1 MKKIIY
7 LFLTVL
13 IVACSSSS
21 SSGGEDEGTNSNSL
35 NQSWQ
40 VTVDGQTYE
49 DNVPGYGGG
58 FGPNDDCN
66 GVLAFEAYLPEIDTA
81 TRYYEGDISHYY
93 LTSDFT
99 NVSVGSY
106 PIVSELLDNNCNLTF
121 TLQLSDFSDIGVEI
135 SNGIHNVT
143 GINQISSSTNETI
156 WSVEG
161 NFSGTYS
168 GEGLEP
174 VSISGSYRSVIATY
188 QD

>member
-1 MKKIIY
+1 M
-7 LFLTVL
+7 
-13 IVACSSSS
+13 
-21 SSGGEDEGTNSNSL
+21 
-35 NQSWQ
+35 
-40 VTVDGQTYE
+40 
-49 DNVPGYGGG
+49 
-58 FGPNDDCN
+58 
-66 GVLAFEAYLPEIDTA
+66 
-81 TRYYEGDISHYY
+81 
-93 LTSDFT
+93 TSDFT